1 MFCFNVDWGCVSIV
15 WLYFMVAT
23 QTESAVN
30 VITHVYGHRKIRY
43 WSGRM
48 NQESQNTD
56 FIPNMLTLLY

>member
-1 MFCFNVDWGCVSIV
+1 MFCFNVVDVDWGCV
-15 WLYFMVAT
+15 WLYFMVAM

-48 NQESQNTD
+48 NQ
-56 FIPNMLTLLY
+56 

>member
-1 MFCFNVDWGCVSIV
+1 MFCFDIDWGCVSIV
-15 WLYFMVAT
+15 WLYFMVAM

-48 NQESQNTD
+48 
-56 FIPNMLTLLY
+56 IK